1 MSLNQTRGNV
11 GRLIRRAL
19 LLIFT
24 LMLMAAIGA
33 GLVLNKIF
41 TGPSP
46 AARDALVLKMTQSE
60 STRWI
65 PTVFLDSD
73 EIAQILEENDFT
85 LPETDRKEG

>member
-24 LMLMAAIGA
+24 LVLMAAIGA

-65 PTVFLDSD
+65 PTVFLTSD

-85 LPETDRKEG
+85 LPETDWKEG

>member
-1 MSLNQTRGNV
+1 MTPNQKSGRM

-24 LMLMAAIGA
+24 LVLMAAIGA

-46 AARDALVLKMTQSE
+46 AARDALVLKMSQSKSTQ
-60 STRWI
+60 WI
-65 PTVFLDSD
+65 PTVFLDSE
-73 EIAQILEENDFT
+73 EIAQILAESDSG
-85 LPETDRKEG
+85 LSGIDRKEG

>member
-1 MSLNQTRGNV
+1 MNPNQKSGRM

-24 LMLMAAIGA
+24 LVLMAAIGA

-46 AARDALVLKMTQSE
+46 AARNALVLKMSQSE

-65 PTVFLDSD
+65 PTVFLDSE
-73 EIAQILEENDFT
+73 EIAQILADNDSG
-85 LPETDRKEG
+85 LSGTDRKEG

>member
-24 LMLMAAIGA
+24 LVLMAAIGA

-46 AARDALVLKMTQSE
+46 AARDALVVKMTRSE

-73 EIAQILEENDFT
+73 EIAQILEENDFA
-85 LPETDRKEG
+85 LSETDRKEG

>member
-24 LMLMAAIGA
+24 LVLMAAIGA

-65 PTVFLDSD
+65 PTVFLASD

-85 LPETDRKEG
+85 LPGTDRKEG

>member
-19 LLIFT
+19 LLVFT
-24 LMLMAAIGA
+24 LVLMAAIGA

-46 AARDALVLKMTQSE
+46 AARDALVVKMSQSR
-60 STRWI
+60 STSWI
-65 PTVFLDSD
+65 PTIFLDSD
-73 EIAQILEENDFT
+73 MIAQILEE
-85 LPETDRKEG
+85 EG